1 MLHHPMR
8 RKKNE
13 ITAPAQMHAMIQAS
27 PVMRLALCR
36 ENEPYVVPM
45 SFGFNGESI
54 FFHSAP
60 EGLKIDIL
68 RNNPRVCCLFEH
80 GLAFETKG
88 DNPCAWGFSYAT
100 VIVHGLACPI
110 TNPQDK
116 LAALQCITD
125 HYAGQTASVPP
136 DKTGGV
142 DVWRIQILEMTGK
155 RAG

>member
-13 ITAPAQMHAMIQAS
+13 VTDPAQIGAVIQAS

-36 ENEPYVVPM
+36 DNEPYVVPM
-45 SFGFNGESI
+45 SFGFDGKSI
-54 FFHSAP
+54 FFHSAT

-68 RNNPRVCCLFEH
+68 RNNPRVCCLFEQDLEFKIV
-80 GLAFETKG
+80 GE
-88 DNPCAWGFSYAT
+88 NPCAWGFNFKT
-100 VIVHGLACPI
+100 VIVHGLAWPI

-136 DKTGGV
+136 DKIGGV
-142 DVWRIQILEMTGK
+142 DVWKIQILEMTGK
-155 RAG
+155 REG